1 MSSLYL
7 APSPTPTLTE
17 QAVLEVDQLSEQET
31 RDLLVSVLF
40 VLKYLDRG
48 LCGVIAM
55 VSWASRC
62 ARAELE
68 MTVKNIG
75 HIVYSCPNMR
85 PQLYL
90 GVDS

>member
-17 QAVLEVDQLSEQET
+17 QAALEVDQLSEQET

-48 LCGVIAM
+48 LCGVVAM
-55 VSWASRC
+55 VSPGR
-62 ARAELE
+62 
-68 MTVKNIG
+68 V
-75 HIVYSCPNMR
+75 
-85 PQLYL
+85 
-90 GVDS
+90 GVFTQSLK